1 MPEGYDVDL
10 LEISATDLGT
20 GVVWTLKGSTQ
31 VNANLVRF
39 DAGGGVRE
47 HVNEE
52 VDVLFVGVAGS
63 GIVRVDGE
71 EHVLSAGRLVFAP
84 RGVPHAQRRV
94 VQRTGRILVVTAPGG
109 LDGFFRTLA
118 TADRDGGLGPD
129 ARAAASSRYG
139 ITWLDG

>member
-1 MPEGYDVDL
+1 MLAGFRARVVSMPEGYDVDL
-10 LEISATDLGT
+10 LGISATDPGT
-20 GVVWTLKGSTQ
+20 GVVWTLEGSTQ

-47 HVNEE
+47 HVNVE

-84 RGVPHAQRRV
+84 RGARRS
-94 VQRTGRILVVTAPGG
+94 TGTSS
-109 LDGFFRTLA
+109 DGFAYLA
-118 TADRDGGLGPD
+118 VHRRRGPL
-129 ARAAASSRYG
+129 RIGS
-139 ITWLDG
+139 